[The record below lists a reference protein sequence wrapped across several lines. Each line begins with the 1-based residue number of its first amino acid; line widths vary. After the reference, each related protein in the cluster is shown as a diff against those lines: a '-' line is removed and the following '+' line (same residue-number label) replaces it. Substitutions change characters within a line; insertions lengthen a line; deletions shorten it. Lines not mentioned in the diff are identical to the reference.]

1 MHIARIALPSAAIM
15 GLILAGCGGG
25 GSGEAASDSG
35 LSVNGELA
43 KSNYDEIKAEVD
55 KGNGADQN
63 LACAFLMGM
72 IEEGASSEADKK
84 LLEDSRKLCYGDV
97 HKAMYDKTIADVEA
111 RGEEETL
118 PPFMECVPAQ
128 TALDEAANAVDV
140 PGLAD
145 TKALASELC
154 AKAWEE

>member
-1 MHIARIALPSAAIM
+1 MHIARIALLAAATL
-15 GLILAGCGGG
+15 GLIIGGCGGG
-25 GSGEAASDSG
+25 GDATSDSG

-72 IEEGASSEADKK
+72 IEEGAASEADKQ
-84 LLEDSRKLCYGDV
+84 LLADSRSLCFGEV
-97 HKAMYDKTIADVEA
+97 HKAMFDKTVADVEA
-111 RGEEETL
+111 RGEDETL

-128 TALDEAANAVDV
+128 TAMDEATNEVDV

-145 TKALASELC
+145 SKAKAQELC